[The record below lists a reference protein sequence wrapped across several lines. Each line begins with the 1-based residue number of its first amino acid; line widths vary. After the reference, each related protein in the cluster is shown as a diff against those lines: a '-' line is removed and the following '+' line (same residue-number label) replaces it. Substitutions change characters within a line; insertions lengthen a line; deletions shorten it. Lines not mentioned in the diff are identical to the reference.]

1 MEFVNPFF
9 LILLLLLPVYG
20 GWLWLR
26 RDKRYAAMRFS
37 SLQGV
42 LRQPSWRASLRKVSL
57 PLFRAAALCCL
68 IIALSRPQRVLQ
80 EQDIKADGIDI
91 VLSIDLSSS
100 MLAQDFR
107 PDRLKASQK
116 VAKEFVERREFDR
129 IGLVV
134 FSGEA
139 FTQCPLT
146 TDHEVVNHFLEQLQC
161 GQLEDGTAIGMGL
174 ATAVN
179 RLKDSQAKSKVIIL
193 LTDGVNNAGYIEPN
207 TAAELAKE
215 FNIKIYTIGVGST
228 GQAYAPI
235 GRRGDGDYVFGFVP
249 VEIDE
254 NLMIQIAQQTG
265 GRYFRATNE
274 QSLQKIYAEIDQL
287 EKTEMDVT
295 AIQRHVD
302 LYPTWLKWAL
312 LCLLLEWLV
321 RYALLRSLP

>member
-1 MEFVNPFF
+1 MPF
-9 LILLLLLPVYG
+9 
-20 GWLWLR
+20 
-26 RDKRYAAMRFS
+26 S
-37 SLQGV
+37 NLQGV
-42 LRQPSWRASLRKVSL
+42 VRQSSWRTNLRIWLVPILRGLALLCLTVSL
-57 PLFRAAALCCL
+57 A
-68 IIALSRPQRVLQ
+68 RPQRTLQ

-91 VLSIDLSSS
+91 ILSMDLSSS

-116 VAKEFVERREFDR
+116 VAADFVEHREFDR

-146 TDHEVVNHFLEQLQC
+146 SDHEVLNHFLAQLQC

-179 RLKDSQAKSKVIIL
+179 RLKDSKAKSKIIIL

-207 TAAELAKE
+207 TAAQLAKE
-215 FNIKIYTIGVGST
+215 FGIKVYTIGVGNA

-235 GRRGDGDYVFGFVP
+235 GRRSDGEYVFGYVP

-265 GRYFRATNE
+265 GRYFRATDE
-274 QSLQKIYAEIDQL
+274 HSLQKIYTEIDQL

-295 AIQRHVD
+295 SLQRHLD
-302 LYPTWLKWAL
+302 LYGIWLYWSLAFL
-312 LCLLLEWLV
+312 LSEFIL
-321 RYALLRSLP
+321 RYTLLRSIP

>member
-1 MEFVNPFF
+1 MEFLNPFF
-9 LILLLLLPVYG
+9 LIFLILLPLFGV
-20 GWLWLR
+20 WRLLN
-26 RDKRYAAMRFS
+26 RDKRYVALQFS

-42 LRQPSWRASLRKVSL
+42 LREPSWRSSLRVWLL
-57 PLFRAAALCCL
+57 PLLRGLGLVCLVLAL
-68 IIALSRPQRVLQ
+68 ARPQRSLQ
-80 EQDIKADGIDI
+80 AQDIKAEGIDI
-91 VLSIDLSSS
+91 VLSLDLSSS

-116 VAKEFVERREFDR
+116 VAIDFVERREFDR

-179 RLKDSQAKSKVIIL
+179 RLKDSKAKSKIVIL

-207 TAAELAKE
+207 TAAQLAKE
-215 FNIKIYTIGVGST
+215 FGIKVYTIGVGST

-235 GRRGDGDYVFGFVP
+235 GRRGDGEYVFGFVP

-254 NLMIQIAQQTG
+254 NLMMQIAQQTG
-265 GRYFRATNE
+265 GRYFRATDE
-274 QSLQKIYAEIDQL
+274 KSLQKIYSEIDQL

-295 AIQRHVD
+295 TIQRHLD
-302 LYPTWLKWAL
+302 LYPFWLKCAL
-312 LCLLLEWLV
+312 VLLLLEWLL
-321 RYALLRSLP
+321 RFTLLRSL